1 MVVQRSSVTL
11 LSLTYSWAIALA
23 LSVIQEF
30 PAFYLE
36 NRGQG
41 SKEFSSFTGLTQFEC
56 LNPIHSSK
64 VGIGHPTCRDSA

>member
-41 SKEFSSFTGLTQFEC
+41 SGVK
-56 LNPIHSSK
+56 
-64 VGIGHPTCRDSA
+64 GIFILYGTYAI

>member
-30 PAFYLE
+30 PAFYESLGRSRLSILRSE
-36 NRGQG
+36 G
-41 SKEFSSFTGLTQFEC
+41 
-56 LNPIHSSK
+56 
-64 VGIGHPTCRDSA
+64 